1 MLRERLAITHLTAH
15 SPRNVEN
22 CARVRVNSTGCV
34 GVIESK
40 APSMR
45 SESSLTMSSLS
56 ILSIGFS
63 NMILALVRRGNLHR
77 KYGFYNPKDKD
88 WRRIIKEVVCV
99 TGIDIF
105 VF

>member
-1 MLRERLAITHLTAH
+1 
-15 SPRNVEN
+15 
-22 CARVRVNSTGCV
+22 
-34 GVIESK
+34 
-40 APSMR
+40 
-45 SESSLTMSSLS
+45 MSSLS

-88 WRRIIKEVVCV
+88 WRRIIKEVVYV